1 MIIDKS
7 SPEPVDLKTRLYHV
21 VADNKISSLDMICSL
36 IGADEVQA
44 RSLIEE
50 LVDEGTLEGSFTSDG
65 QRFFLSDVRVSTAP
79 VAPTKDEGYV
89 LEKVNTKQAKLVFLA
104 GLVLIISGF
113 IVRGF
118 TNVYETME
126 NVGASILM
134 IGFVVLIAG
143 WLMIS
148 RADPPSN
155 LK

>member
-1 MIIDKS
+1 MIIDTS

-21 VADNKISSLDMICSL
+21 VAENKISSLDKICSL
-36 IGADEVQA
+36 IGADEVKA

-89 LEKVNTKQAKLVFLA
+89 IEKVNTKQGKLVFLA

-113 IVRGF
+113 IGRGF
-118 TNVYETME
+118 ANVNETMQ
-126 NVGASILM
+126 NVGAAVLM